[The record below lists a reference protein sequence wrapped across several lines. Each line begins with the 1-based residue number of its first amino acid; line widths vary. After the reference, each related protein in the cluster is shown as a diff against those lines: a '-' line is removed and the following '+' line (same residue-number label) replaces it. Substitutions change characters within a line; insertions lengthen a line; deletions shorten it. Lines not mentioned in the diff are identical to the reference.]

1 MAHRR
6 DQFRPRRARGH
17 LQPRAGDGVA
27 LGHYAQDACHHARAH
42 AGNGGPGAR
51 HLRRLVDGPMS
62 ARARLPRWIDAVV
75 FDLARQMRWTFLPPL
90 MVYFAAGF
98 SGLTAIVG
106 TFFVKEYL
114 HLSAAYLAGLAFW
127 AGLPWALKMPLGH
140 LVDIIWRWKWLL
152 VYLGAG
158 LIGLS
163 VFIMYLL
170 LTQTAMMTA
179 IMPMAA
185 WYVLSYL
192 LAPSGLVIQDVVA
205 DAMSVEAVPRIDA
218 DGREIGVD
226 ESRALHTTM
235 QTLGRFALILG
246 TVAVAALNITM
257 FSGIEAMDEEGKRQV
272 YATIYLCALAIPLVS
287 VSGVVLAGVQKWRAR
302 RGLIRDGLDPAEAD
316 MLFERPGEDTKPNPW
331 YFIGGAGFVAIS
343 LTVGLSEIAYGQE
356 IIFAGSLAIVL
367 LLMRQLVAV
376 LPVAQAR
383 TLIGT
388 ALIIFIFR
396 ATPRPGDG
404 YTWFSIDEL
413 GFDQQVLS
421 LITSMLTLAGM
432 VILRP
437 LMANNSIVYIVVLLT
452 LAGGLLSLPNIGLY
466 YGVQEVTAALTGG
479 VVDARFI
486 AILDTAL
493 ESPLGQI
500 AMIPMLAWIA
510 RNAPDDLK
518 ATFFAVMAS
527 FTNLALS
534 AGSLLTKYL
543 NQLFVITREV
553 TDPGTGTV
561 TTPADYSQL
570 GLLLIVV
577 STITVAAP
585 LLAVALVQRSRL
597 RSVD

>member
-1 MAHRR
+1 
-6 DQFRPRRARGH
+6 
-17 LQPRAGDGVA
+17 
-27 LGHYAQDACHHARAH
+27 
-42 AGNGGPGAR
+42 
-51 HLRRLVDGPMS
+51 MS
-62 ARARLPRWIDAVV
+62 AAARSGWFDAVV
-75 FDLARQMRWTFLPPL
+75 IDLARQMRWTFLPPL

-114 HLSAAYLAGLAFW
+114 DLSAAYLAGLAFW

-140 LVDIIWRWKWLL
+140 LVDIIWKWKWLL
-152 VYLGAG
+152 VYLGAA
-158 LIGLS
+158 LIALS
-163 VFIMYLL
+163 VGIMYLL
-170 LTQTAMMTA
+170 LTQTEAMTA
-179 IMPMAA
+179 IMPMSA
-185 WYVLSYL
+185 WYIASYM

-205 DAMSVEAVPRIDA
+205 DAMSVEAVPHVDA
-218 DGREIGVD
+218 EGNGLGV
-226 ESRALHTTM
+226 EEARALHTTM

-257 FSGIEAMDEEGKRQV
+257 FSGIEAMDEAGKREV
-272 YATIYLCALAIPLVS
+272 YAFIYLAALAIPLVS
-287 VSGVVLAGVQKWRAR
+287 VSGVVLAGIQKRRAKQ
-302 RGLIRDGLDPAEAD
+302 GLIRGGLDPAEAD
-316 MLFERPGEDTKPNPW
+316 ALFERPGEETRPNPW
-331 YFIGGAGFVAIS
+331 YFIGGAGFVAVS
-343 LTVGLSEIAYGQE
+343 LTVGLSDIAYGQE

-367 LLMRQLVAV
+367 LLMRQLIAV

-388 ALIIFIFR
+388 ALVIFIFR
-396 ATPRPGDG
+396 AVPRPGDG
-404 YTWFSIDEL
+404 YTWFSIDVL
-413 GFDQQVLS
+413 GFDQQFLSILS
-421 LITSMLTLAGM
+421 LIASVLTLAGM

-437 LMANNSIVYIVVLLT
+437 LMAENSIVRIVVVLT
-452 LAGGLLSLPNIGLY
+452 ILQGLLSLPNIGLY
-466 YGVQEVTAALTGG
+466 YGIQEITAPLTAG

-486 AILDTAL
+486 AIIDTTL

-534 AGSLLTKYL
+534 ASSLLTKYL
-543 NQLFVITREV
+543 NEILVVTREV
-553 TDPGTGTV
+553 TDPETGAV

-570 GLLLIVV
+570 GILLLVV
-577 STITVAAP
+577 AAVTVAAP
-585 LLAVALVQRSRL
+585 LLAVAVVQRSRL